1 MVWLPPD
8 ADRSRLSRAALV
20 AGLLGLASGGAALA
34 QTPPARVGG
43 ESVCCVDAGGHR
55 VCGDLLPP
63 QCAGRAYKVYNQ
75 QGLLV
80 REVAAPLSAEEKAAR
95 AEAERREKETLAAQ
109 QEQRR
114 RDQALLQTYASV
126 QDIDRQQR
134 RAEAEVTQAIADA
147 EARIAEANRRRQKFA
162 REAEFYPR
170 GNLPPEVAKGLRDED
185 VEIRTQTEL
194 AEAKK
199 RELAQI
205 RAKYAED
212 RKRYLEL
219 TRRNR

>member
-1 MVWLPPD
+1 MWRRPD
-8 ADRSRLSRAALV
+8 SGARRRLRTLLGAALT
-20 AGLLGLASGGAALA
+20 GLAADAALA
-34 QTPPARVGG
+34 QTPSAQVSG

-55 VCGDLLPP
+55 VCSDLLPP

-95 AEAERREKETLAAQ
+95 AAAERREKEAIAAQ

-126 QDIDRQQR
+126 QDIDRQQM
-134 RAEAEVTQAIADA
+134 RAEAEVTQAIAAA
-147 EARIAEANRRRQKFA
+147 EARIAEASRRRQKFA

-170 GNLPPEVAKGLRDED
+170 GNLPPDIAKGLRDED

-212 RKRYLEL
+212 RKRFLEL
-219 TRRNR
+219 TRRSH